1 MKNSKTRLHLST
13 VAVTLLVA
21 AAILAFTQFR
31 SRSGSQLKT
40 GKIETVDHGTTI
52 YHLQDGWL
60 IKGLDAEIGIPGVRT
75 WLILVAN
82 REKGTRFNVV
92 PGGVEWNSDDTEWA
106 LSTKGEIR
114 DAAAEKARWVTGV
127 NVTEPRTTTGMLI
140 DNHVLA
146 SVKRQPSKY
155 SVYEL
160 YELQGPKVE
169 RPTP

>member
-1 MKNSKTRLHLST
+1 MKNSKTRQHLGA
-13 VAVTLLVA
+13 VAVALLVA
-21 AAILAFTQFR
+21 AAIFAFTQLR
-31 SRSGSQLKT
+31 SQSGSQLRA
-40 GKIETVDHGTTI
+40 GKIETVDHGITI

-60 IKGLDAEIGIPGVRT
+60 IKGLDAEIGKPGVRN

-92 PGGVEWNSDDTEWA
+92 PGGVEWNSDHTEWA

-114 DAAAEKARWVTGV
+114 DATAEKARWVTGV
-127 NVTEPRTTTGMLI
+127 NITEPRTTTGMLV
-140 DNHVLA
+140 DDDVLA
-146 SVKRQPSKY
+146 SVEREPSKY
-155 SVYEL
+155 SAYEL